1 MIKIMQSLGIDYN
14 PAINSTLQFQK
25 TIGDLNKQLET
36 MKAIAMQSAK
46 DVNNAFSSQLRSGN
60 SNQIVDQFGLPFK
73 TIKTEAKEATKS
85 VQDMAKS
92 FKESTLEQMKSQA
105 ASVQQRVATKGL
117 SDEYGLQAGK
127 LREQLS
133 VIQARL
139 QTEGKLTAEEVKQ
152 TSELKEQL
160 EILRAQTR
168 TATADDIRENPSTL
182 NQEFERRSSWFLTGA
197 MFYGTI
203 NAAKETAQTIETVEM
218 GMVELA
224 RVMDDTSFVFDDYR
238 DNLFKLGVDYGQT
251 FDNVQSI
258 ALRWAQSG
266 YNVADSLELTKTSL
280 LALNTAELDATNAT
294 ESMIGI
300 MAQWQLQAEDM
311 AFVMDKINITA
322 DNYSITSQDLVDGL
336 LRSSSAARN
345 MNMSLDETIGL
356 LTVMREASG
365 RTGKEV
371 GNALNS
377 ILSYVTRGK
386 SIENLEGLG
395 IQMFTDN
402 TKTQF
407 RNAMEIF
414 QDIHSKWDSL
424 SMDIQD
430 GFVKSADDAGL
441 FNEELANAVGIQE
454 QWNDVQKRDASQSAA
469 GTHRRNYFIGM
480 IERMSNVQGV

>member
-1 MIKIMQSLGIDYN
+1 
-14 PAINSTLQFQK
+14 
-25 TIGDLNKQLET
+25 
-36 MKAIAMQSAK
+36 
-46 DVNNAFSSQLRSGN
+46 
-60 SNQIVDQFGLPFK
+60 
-73 TIKTEAKEATKS
+73 
-85 VQDMAKS
+85 
-92 FKESTLEQMKSQA
+92 
-105 ASVQQRVATKGL
+105 
-117 SDEYGLQAGK
+117 
-127 LREQLS
+127 
-133 VIQARL
+133 
-139 QTEGKLTAEEVKQ
+139 
-152 TSELKEQL
+152 
-160 EILRAQTR
+160 
-168 TATADDIRENPSTL
+168 
-182 NQEFERRSSWFLTGA
+182 

-203 NAAKETAQTIETVEM
+203 NAGKEAAETIKSVEM
-218 GMVELA
+218 GMVELG
-224 RVMDDTSFVFDDYR
+224 RVMNDSSFVFEDYR
-238 DNLFKLGVDYGQT
+238 DNLFQLGTAYGQT

-300 MAQWQLQAEDM
+300 MAQWELQAEDL
-311 AFVMDKINITA
+311 ALVMDKINITA
-322 DNYSITSQDLVDGL
+322 DNYSITSQDLVDGM
-336 LRSSSAARN
+336 LRSSSAAKN

-377 ILSYVTRGK
+377 ILSYITRGK

-395 IQMFTDN
+395 IQMFTDD
-402 TKTQF
+402 TETQF

-430 GFVKSADDAGL
+430 GFVASADEAGL
-441 FNEELANAVGIQE
+441 FNEEMAGALGIQE

-469 GTHRRNYFIGM
+469 GVHRRNYFIGM
-480 IERMSNVQGV
+480 IERMSNVQGVLNGMVDAGGYSMAENAQTMETLEKKQESLKASAEALAVAIGDAGLGGALTSMAQGGTTALNAINNLPKGMKDLLLGSMATFTAIKTLQVGMKTFGIQLPDLNIGLQS